1 MEHVRE
7 FRELINKISES
18 KYETLKYLSEYLYN
32 MNPRK
37 ISYLVIIMVFVSTFL
52 VLFKPYL
59 YSFRRNGIDY
69 KGEEVML
76 PEPKLKGDM
85 SVEEAIAKRRSIR
98 HYKDKPLTLE
108 QLSQLLWAAQ
118 GITDEKRK
126 FRAAPSAGATYPFEI
141 YVVVGN
147 VKGLKPGIYHYNP
160 FKHSLT
166 LIKEGDYRKQL
177 QAAALNQQWVGKAAV
192 NIVLVAFYERTTRYY
207 GERGYRYVYM
217 EAGHIGQNIYLQAT
231 ALGLGTVAVGAFH
244 DEEVAEILGTG
255 GDPVYIFPVG
265 VP

>member
-1 MEHVRE
+1 
-7 FRELINKISES
+7 
-18 KYETLKYLSEYLYN
+18 
-32 MNPRK
+32 MNYR
-37 ISYLVIIMVFVSTFL
+37 IIGYLVIIIVFVSLFL
-52 VLFKPYL
+52 VLFKPYP
-59 YSFRRNGIDY
+59 YSFRRESIEYD
-69 KGEEVML
+69 GEEIML

-98 HYKDKPLTLE
+98 YYKDKPLTLE
-108 QLSQLLWAAQ
+108 ELSQLLWAAQ
-118 GITDEKRK
+118 GITEERRK

-147 VKGLKPGIYHYNP
+147 VESLKPGIYHYDP

-166 LIKEGDYRKQL
+166 LIKEGDYRADL
-177 QAAALNQQWVGKAAV
+177 QKAALNQQWVGKAAV
-192 NIVLVAFYERTTRYY
+192 DIVLVAFYERTTKYY

-231 ALGLGTVAVGAFH
+231 ALGLGTVAVGAFY
-244 DEEVAEILGTG
+244 DEDVAKILGTD
-255 GDPVYIFPVG
+255 GDPIYIFPVG